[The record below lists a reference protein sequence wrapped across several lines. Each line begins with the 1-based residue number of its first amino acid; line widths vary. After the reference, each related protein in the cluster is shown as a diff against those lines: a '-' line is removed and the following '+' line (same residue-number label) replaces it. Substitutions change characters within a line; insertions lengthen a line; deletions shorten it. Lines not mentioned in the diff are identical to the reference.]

1 MVARGAWPLIVLAVI
16 GGFGNASVAHPTTD
30 RFGAAID
37 LREPAVPEGSGYLS
51 DVLRPVGLVR
61 GDDGT
66 ARRFYVAPLI
76 GASWG
81 SLAVDDATII
91 DGYPLL
97 TAGGA
102 VGVAVTRHGGQLRI
116 EGEVRY
122 RDGVQRAGTAGP
134 SFSLAIGAEDNW
146 SSMVNLWRDVAITRS
161 VGVYGGGGIGAGG
174 YRFDLDQQ
182 LGLGRIVSN
191 QQVTAFAWQ
200 VGGGA
205 IYAVGDRITLDLGY
219 RFFST
224 LDADATV
231 IASGP
236 GFPPIP
242 LGNLPSR
249 VCASELLF
257 TLRIYEPF
265 RGWR

>member
-1 MVARGAWPLIVLAVI
+1 MVTRGVGTWIVLAVI
-16 GGFGNASVAHPTTD
+16 GGVGHAAAAHPATTEPL
-30 RFGAAID
+30 GAALD
-37 LREPAVPEGSGYLS
+37 LRDTAEPGTDVLS

-61 GDDGT
+61 GDDG
-66 ARRFYVAPLI
+66 ANRRFYLAPII

-81 SLAVDDATII
+81 SLIIEDTTII

-102 VGVAVTRHGGQLRI
+102 VGVAVTRPGGQLRI
-116 EGEVRY
+116 EGEGRY
-122 RDGVQRAGTAGP
+122 RDGVQRSDDSNPA
-134 SFSLAIGAEDNW
+134 FSLAIGAEDNW
-146 SSMVNLWRDVAITRS
+146 SSMVNLWRDIAVTRS

-182 LGLGRIVSN
+182 LGLGQIVSN

-205 IYAVGDRITLDLGY
+205 IYDVSDRITLDLGY

-224 LDADATV
+224 VDADATLL
-231 IASGP
+231 ASGP
-236 GFPPIP
+236 GVPPIP
-242 LGNLPSR
+242 LGDLPSR
-249 VCASELLF
+249 MCASELLL